1 MTTKEELIWAP
12 QAGPQ
17 TLLIRCHIRDIFYG
31 GARGGGKTD
40 GALGHWMYHA
50 LEYGSQAKGL
60 FVRRTMPELEE
71 VISRAKEMFADV
83 AEWREQRKT
92 LLFNNGAV
100 LKFRFIDRD
109 AHADR
114 YQGHEYSWICI
125 EEAGSFPSPIPLDK
139 LRACLRSKTGALT
152 WFILTGNPGGA
163 GHNWLKIR
171 YIDPSPPLTPFVA
184 KQLLPTG
191 NTIETKRIFIPSK
204 VSDNKILMD
213 NDPMYIN
220 NIAMAAAGQPWLL
233 KAWLN
238 GDWNIVAGG
247 LFDDLYNEAVHV
259 IEPFD
264 IPSDWE
270 LYRAYDWG
278 SAKPFSIGWY
288 AKSNGNQVL
297 LRNGT
302 YRTFTNNTLI
312 RIDEWY
318 GWNGN
323 ADQGINM
330 LEVEIAE
337 GIAEREQLRGWDV
350 ESGPADPM
358 IFNDTQ
364 GGSLADAHYE
374 RNIVWIPADKG
385 LRVTGWQQCRQ
396 LLTEA
401 LKPNP
406 EGPCFY
412 VFNTCIQFIRTVPTL
427 PRSKSN
433 IDDADSKSEDHI
445 ADEWRYMV
453 RHVPQLCI
461 EEQLTGT

>member
-1 MTTKEELIWAP
+1 
-12 QAGPQ
+12 
-17 TLLIRCHIRDIFYG
+17 
-31 GARGGGKTD
+31 
-40 GALGHWMYHA
+40 
-50 LEYGSQAKGL
+50 
-60 FVRRTMPELEE
+60 
-71 VISRAKEMFADV
+71 
-83 AEWREQRKT
+83 
-92 LLFNNGAV
+92 
-100 LKFRFIDRD
+100 
-109 AHADR
+109 
-114 YQGHEYSWICI
+114 
-125 EEAGSFPSPIPLDK
+125 
-139 LRACLRSKTGALT
+139 
-152 WFILTGNPGGA
+152 
-163 GHNWLKIR
+163 
-171 YIDPSPPLTPFVA
+171 VA

-288 AKSNGNQVL
+288 AKSNGNQVK

-396 LLTEA
+396 LLSEA